1 MGTLNPRKSREN
13 RERGSRSIRHWG
25 REKEVRGRE
34 GGREREWEGEGRGKG
49 EGEGEGR
56 KGGKGKGEGRGG
68 DGTAG
73 EGTVVTNTEL
83 FPATGF
89 EISLKSAIFDIWV
102 PLLKKMGA
110 TWTPKTIPREVS

>member
-1 MGTLNPRKSREN
+1 MEG
-13 RERGSRSIRHWG
+13 
-25 REKEVRGRE
+25 RGRE
-34 GGREREWEGEGRGKG
+34 GEGKGNGKGKGGGKGKGRGR
-49 EGEGEGR
+49 GR

-68 DGTAG
+68 EGTAG

-102 PLLKKMGA
+102 PLLKKWGLPGP
-110 TWTPKTIPREVS
+110 PKLYHAKFRDGPLLYP